1 VSRVLGIDPGKQ
13 GALAVLDGGELTFVD
28 DMPVVDNRVSGAL
41 LADLIDEVFHYHP
54 DDRIAVVES
63 VHSMPKQGVAS
74 SFDFGK
80 SYGMVLGVLAHAR
93 IRVVHV
99 PSNQWKKAM
108 RLSPDKEQS
117 RLRALERWPE
127 HTAVFKRKKDADR
140 AEAALIALWWI
151 ETQAKPKEKP

>member
-1 VSRVLGIDPGKQ
+1 VLGVDPGKS
-13 GALAVLDGGELTFVD
+13 GALAVLDDGELTFVD

-41 LADLIDEVFHYHP
+41 LADLIDEIFHYHP
-54 DDRIAVVES
+54 NDRVAVVEA

-74 SFDFGK
+74 VFDFGK

-99 PSNQWKKAM
+99 PPGQWKKAM
-108 RLSPDKEQS
+108 RLSADKEQA
-117 RLRALERWPE
+117 RQRALERWPG

-151 ETQAKPKEKP
+151 EDQAKPKEA